1 MTILNKF
8 QTKLMANKTNASYRV
23 DIANGSF
30 LRSFD
35 FDNIDEALQ
44 FQMII
49 DEYDSVLDFLA
60 DFENIYN

>member
-1 MTILNKF
+1 
-8 QTKLMANKTNASYRV
+8 MASKTNASYRV
-23 DIANGSF
+23 DIANGGF
-30 LRSFD
+30 LRSYY